1 MSEHNQLID
10 MINIRT
16 STRNWSSTPLADEKA
31 RQLEASIDAIDT
43 ISGLRLQLV
52 RDQPAVFADANTSG
66 HFVNAA
72 DYIAVVGPKDD
83 EEARE
88 RAGFFTERLVL
99 TATSWGLATCWAGG
113 SLDRD
118 LAASHCRIKN
128 DEAFY
133 LAVVIGQHEH
143 PETFV
148 SKDYRTL
155 ASQAA
160 GHRKSIT
167 AAQMT
172 PGMDT
177 EKRAKAPAWFT
188 AGVEA
193 ALKAPSAMNAQP
205 IRFSYSAADDTACA
219 TLDHD
224 VEDGQAMN
232 DLGIAKLHFQIGAG
246 SGQWAW
252 GEGGLFIHR

>member
-10 MINIRT
+10 MVNIRT
-16 STRNWSSTPLADEKA
+16 STRNWSATPLDDEKA

-43 ISGLRLQLV
+43 ISGLHVQLV
-52 RDQPAVFADANTSG
+52 RNQPKVFADANASG

-83 EEARE
+83 EARE

-99 TATSWGLATCWAGG
+99 TATSWGLATCWVSG

-118 LAASHCRIKN
+118 EAAKHCRIKAG
-128 DEAFY
+128 ETLY
-133 LAVVIGQHEH
+133 LVVVIGQHEH
-143 PETFV
+143 PKDFV
-148 SKDYRTL
+148 SKDYQTL
-155 ASQAA
+155 AAEAA
-160 GHRKSIT
+160 SHRESIT
-167 AAQMT
+167 FDAMT
-172 PGMDT
+172 PTMSA
-177 EKRAKAPAWFT
+177 EEREHAPEWFK

-193 ALKAPSAMNAQP
+193 ARKAPSAMNFQP
-205 IRFSYSAADDTACA
+205 VRFSYSATDDTAAA
-219 TLDHD
+219 TLDHSVD
-224 VEDGQAMN
+224 DGQALN
-232 DLGIAKLHFQIGAG
+232 DLGIAKLNFQIGAG